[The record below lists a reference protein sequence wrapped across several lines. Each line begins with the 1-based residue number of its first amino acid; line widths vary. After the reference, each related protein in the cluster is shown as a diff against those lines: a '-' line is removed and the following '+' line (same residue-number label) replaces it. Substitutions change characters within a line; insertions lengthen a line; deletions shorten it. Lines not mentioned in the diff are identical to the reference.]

1 MVQRPWSNHAEFP
14 DTENIGSFALY
25 KNFTLFEI
33 VNELV
38 SKEEPLYFN
47 PQTLQEPLH
56 NPNPRKEAHQIQR
69 EMQHSVI
76 NSCIRVQVVWMQL
89 VLQLGDF

>member
-14 DTENIGSFALY
+14 DAENIGSFALY

-38 SKEEPLYFN
+38 NPNPN

-69 EMQHSVI
+69 EMQHCVI

-89 VLQLGDF
+89 VLLLGDF